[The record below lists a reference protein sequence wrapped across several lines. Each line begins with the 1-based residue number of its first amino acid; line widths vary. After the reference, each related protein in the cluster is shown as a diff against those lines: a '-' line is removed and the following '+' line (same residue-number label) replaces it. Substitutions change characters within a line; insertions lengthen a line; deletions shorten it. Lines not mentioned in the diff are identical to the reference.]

1 MPEYEVS
8 EFGVITRF
16 KVVEAL
22 VESYAGHMP
31 RDAARQRLALLN
43 ATPELRTSVLDWF
56 DLRWPE

>member
-1 MPEYEVS
+1 MPKYEAS

-22 VESYAGHMP
+22 IESYAGHMP

-43 ATPELRTSVLDWF
+43 ATPEFRASVLNWF
-56 DLRWPE
+56 DMRWPK